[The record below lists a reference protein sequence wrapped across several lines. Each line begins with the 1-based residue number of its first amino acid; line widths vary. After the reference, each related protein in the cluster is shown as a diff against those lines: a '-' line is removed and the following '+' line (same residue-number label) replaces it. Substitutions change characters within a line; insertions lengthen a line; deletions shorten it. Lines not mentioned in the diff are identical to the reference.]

1 MKTNNK
7 KFNKGFTIIE
17 TLVAVFILSIAIT
30 AFMTLTSQSIL
41 TARYARNEITAN
53 YLAQEAADY
62 IRNQRDTK
70 AFQLGDNDWIGF
82 RNYFGDQN
90 NTLCFSNQGCYIDA
104 RANTV
109 TICPS
114 GGCPLLDFDGDRN
127 ESFYYYDI
135 NNTTNSVFKRTIK
148 MEDSTGL
155 VDPDEVYVTI
165 TIDWKNGSTD
175 KTKVLH
181 FSLLNW
187 YQF

>member
-7 KFNKGFTIIE
+7 QLNKGFTIIE

-62 IRNQRDTK
+62 IRNQRDTT
-70 AFQLGDNDWIGF
+70 AFIPGE
-82 RNYFGDQN
+82 N
-90 NTLCFSNQGCYIDA
+90 NWNAFITKFNLPGKSCIKPNSCYIDIRENSISA
-104 RANTV
+104 
-109 TICPS
+109 CPS
-114 GGCPLLDFDGDRN
+114 NGCPNLSYRDSGK
-127 ESFYYYDI
+127 SFYYYDASGK
-135 NNTTNSVFKRTIK
+135 SVFKRTIT
-148 MEDSTGL
+148 MEEGSGTVGT
-155 VDPDEVYVTI
+155 DEVYVTI
-165 TIDWKNGSTD
+165 TIDWKNGSAD